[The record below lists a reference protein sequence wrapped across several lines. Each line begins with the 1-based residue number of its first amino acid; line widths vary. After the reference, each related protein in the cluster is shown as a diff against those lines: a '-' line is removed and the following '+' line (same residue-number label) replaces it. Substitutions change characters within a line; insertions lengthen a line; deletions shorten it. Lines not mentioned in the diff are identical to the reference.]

1 MHACA
6 HVMHKLC
13 IQGTHRNILPATLIH
28 CAQANKP
35 KLKTDAAEVY
45 VVPHVI
51 SALMPVPMHVC

>member
-1 MHACA
+1 
-6 HVMHKLC
+6 MHKLC